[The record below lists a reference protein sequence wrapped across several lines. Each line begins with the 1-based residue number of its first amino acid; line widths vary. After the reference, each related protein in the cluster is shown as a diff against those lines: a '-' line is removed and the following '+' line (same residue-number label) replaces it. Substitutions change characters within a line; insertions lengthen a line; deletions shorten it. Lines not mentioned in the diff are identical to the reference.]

1 MNTNSSTHNIIPTF
15 ISPSIIEIAIAL
27 LILLQPNAY
36 FFFGITMVADSFD
49 TVQWTF
55 IEKRAPNCAGLNL
68 LKSISDD
75 LNKNYFSMSL
85 SHVLQTLIL

>member
-1 MNTNSSTHNIIPTF
+1 M
-15 ISPSIIEIAIAL
+15 A
-27 LILLQPNAY
+27 
-36 FFFGITMVADSFD
+36 MVADSFD

-85 SHVLQTLIL
+85 SHVLRTLIL